1 MESPGKNLLRL
12 LVERDPASPEF
23 RSGVRA
29 ALHPAFRPAELPGDD
44 EFDLWRDVFV
54 QQKLPWG
61 RFLQS
66 ALLHA
71 AAVALLWTI
80 TLSWIRQQKILDPAA
95 FDRSSLVTY
104 TPEEYLPPLDTGASE
119 APKMETGDPAYAKQ
133 PILSVP
139 PEADNRSQTIVVP
152 PDLKLDRDVA
162 LPNIIATGAIVPAVP
177 LDATLAPLT
186 HIVATETQVVAPA
199 PDVEFAAD
207 RVVRAAMKS
216 DVIAPPPEVTPHR
229 TRGVAG
235 PETAVVEPPPQL
247 TPSTKGQVG
256 LMNIGP
262 SEVVAPAPQLTL
274 TEQHSLAARGKGR
287 LPGGGVQPVGPPPS
301 VAAAGSASAG
311 GRLIALGIH
320 PVAPTGPV
328 AVPRGNRR
336 GTFAATPQGKP
347 GASGTPDLAGSKSEA
362 KGSGARGGGSGSFNA
377 RHNGSLPAGL
387 HVGAADS
394 GATSPVERNGR
405 ASSNGNGENDPREMA
420 SLSTAGAGPGSRSGA
435 RAASPVSDDKITDVD
450 RKVFAG
456 KRVYGRTLNMPNLN
470 SSTGSWV
477 IKFAELD
484 GGRKEGELLEP
495 VATEKPDPGYPL
507 ELMRANVH
515 GVVTLY
521 AVIHADGKV
530 GDIRVLNSPD
540 ERLDSYAAKALAGWK
555 FVPAERAGK
564 PVALEAVVEIPFRVR
579 RSF

>member
-1 MESPGKNLLRL
+1 MRL

-29 ALHPAFRPAELPGDD
+29 TLRPAELPGDD

-71 AAVALLWTI
+71 AAVALIWTI
-80 TLSWIRQQKILDPAA
+80 SLSWIRQQKILAQAA

-104 TPEEYLPPLDTGASE
+104 SPEEYLPALDTGASE
-119 APKMETGDPAYAKQ
+119 APKAQEGDPAYAKQ

-152 PDLKLDRDVA
+152 PDLKLNRDVA
-162 LPNIIATGAIVPAVP
+162 LPNIIAAGAIVPAVP
-177 LDATLAPLT
+177 LDATRTPLT
-186 HIVATETQVVAPA
+186 RMVAPETQVVAPA
-199 PDVEFAAD
+199 PDVEFARD

-216 DVIAPPPEVTPHR
+216 DVIAPPPEVTPHH

-235 PETAVVEPPPQL
+235 PETAVVEPPPEL
-247 TPSTKGQVG
+247 TQSTKGHVG

-274 TEQHSLAARGKGR
+274 AEQHSLAARGKGR

-301 VAAAGSASAG
+301 VAAAGGASAG

-328 AVPRGNRR
+328 AVPAGNRR

-347 GASGTPDLAGSKSEA
+347 GASGTPDLAGSKVEA
-362 KGSGARGGGSGSFNA
+362 KSAGGRGDGSGGFKTRT
-377 RHNGSLPAGL
+377 NGSLPAGL

-394 GATSPVERNGR
+394 GATSPVERNGG
-405 ASSNGNGENDPREMA
+405 ASSNGNSNGNGADDAREMA
-420 SLSTAGAGPGSRSGA
+420 SLSTPGGGPGARSGA
-435 RAASPVSDDKITDVD
+435 RAASPVSDDKVTDVD
-450 RKVFAG
+450 RQVFGG
-456 KRVYGRTLNMPNLN
+456 KRLYAMTLNMPNLN

-477 IKFAELD
+477 IRFAELAS
-484 GGRKEGELLEP
+484 GRKEGELLAP
-495 VATEKPDPGYPL
+495 VPTEKSDPGYPL
-507 ELMRANVH
+507 ELIRANVH

-540 ERLDSYAAKALAGWK
+540 ERLDSYAAKALARWK
-555 FVPAERAGK
+555 FLPAVRAGK
-564 PVALEAVVEIPFRVR
+564 PVALEAVVVIPFRVR